1 MKITALLLTLSSL
14 FVSGS
19 SKVHKHH
26 SHKEYPAR
34 VLPKMDE
41 WKHFTSALP
50 EDTKDGMH
58 SFRQIRS
65 LFFDKNLGYAEIKN
79 LFGQMD
85 INKGN
90 SQN

>member
-1 MKITALLLTLSSL
+1 MKITALLLAIGSL

-19 SKVHKHH
+19 TKKVHKHH
-26 SHKEYPAR
+26 KKEYPLHEHP
-34 VLPKMDE
+34 LPKE
-41 WKHFTSALP
+41 QKHFTSALP

-79 LFGQMD
+79 LF
-85 INKGN
+85 
-90 SQN
+90 S